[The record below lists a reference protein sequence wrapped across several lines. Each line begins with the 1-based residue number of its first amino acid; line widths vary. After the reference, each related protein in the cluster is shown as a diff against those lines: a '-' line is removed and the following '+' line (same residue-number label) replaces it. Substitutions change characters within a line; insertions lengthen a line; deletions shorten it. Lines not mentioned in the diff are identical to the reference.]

1 MRKLLIL
8 SIILALFTVCVSAA
22 APIFTIDT
30 SDAKEV
36 YRNTF
41 DDASALNDFT
51 QYSGTWGV
59 EDGKAYILPGQ
70 ASANAYF
77 VYTGSDTALHDMTDY
92 VVSVDMYN
100 VRQATGLVARCD
112 LDTCSNALHGYM
124 GVNASCQ
131 TNGTYFFTR
140 VTNNTA
146 GTNATSIGSA
156 PVIFAPGANIRL
168 EVAMRGELIQ
178 TAAYDLDTGMLL
190 WVRTGVTELCLSG
203 SFGLFAYTKIVNG
216 LDVSETRFDNLT
228 VKTLS
233 PVSDAKN
240 FEVSSA
246 LIDISG
252 ATEVYRNTF
261 DDAASLNDFTQY
273 SGTWGVENGKAY
285 VLPGQASANAYF
297 VYTGENTALH
307 DLSDYV
313 VEVDIYNLRQAEGLV
328 ARCDLDTCNTK
339 IQGYMGVNAN
349 FNTAGTKAYNRVTK
363 TADGSSA
370 AALGTSAE
378 ICKPG
383 ANVHLTL
390 VMKGTTVQYLVT
402 DIDTGEVLCNITA
415 DTEYCPS
422 GSFGLM
428 AYTKVLNGLDNSDS
442 RFDNLVVKTL
452 PSNAGEA
459 LTKADFAAEQHGDD
473 RIDLNANDTV
483 AIHKT
488 LTMANGTFEADMFMP
503 AAANSSVLQAVKGD
517 DRIDNAGII
526 FNRSADGSSYYK
538 LQMYRRTYVATVTDG
553 AISKIS
559 NQIYTRLYKAVGGTE
574 TLLEEFSMEA
584 SGLGSWGTVK
594 LRAVVKDGK
603 IYGYMN
609 DRCYVSVTDET
620 PLIGTGVGVFTNIA
634 GTSFANIN
642 VSNVTTPDKADIV
655 VWGHSHPGGW
665 LNAVDEFAKYGKTVN
680 VALGGSSTLDMPNI
694 VDEMA
699 TYEPKVA
706 VIMIGSN
713 NMGYTVTKNVT
724 DLDNSFDMLRELCP
738 GIKFI
743 LITEWWQPVRL
754 ETYGDYV
761 LSLNKAYRE
770 YADANDDVTI
780 VEGWN
785 IPIDENG
792 NFDESCFKDTMH
804 LNPAAMYKLTQR
816 TDAALGY
823 IIGGNMGDVN
833 EDGKVD
839 VSDILISLRMLV
851 NSDGYL
857 PYADRNFDGV
867 IALIDVLNVLKNAVI

>member
-1 MRKLLIL
+1 MKKLFVLSLIL
-8 SIILALFTVCVSAA
+8 A
-22 APIFTIDT
+22 IFTICISAAKPQTVIDT
-30 SDAKEV
+30 SGATEV

-41 DDASALNDFT
+41 DNADSLSDFT
-51 QYSGTWGV
+51 QYNGTWGV
-59 EDGKAYILPGQ
+59 EDGKAFILPDQ
-70 ASANAYF
+70 TAANAYF
-77 VYTGSDTALHDMTDY
+77 VYTGSNTALHDMADY

-100 VRQATGLVARCD
+100 VRQATGLVARSD
-112 LDTCSNALHGYM
+112 LDTCSTALHGYM

-146 GTNATSIGSA
+146 GTTTTSLGSS

-168 EVAMRGELIQ
+168 EVAMRGKVIQ
-178 TAAYDLDTGMLL
+178 TTAYDLDTGRLL
-190 WVRTGVTELCLSG
+190 WMRSGVTDLCPSG

-216 LDVSETRFDNLT
+216 LDVSETRFDNLV

-233 PVSDAKN
+233 PVSDTKN
-240 FEVSSA
+240 FDVSSS

-261 DDAASLNDFTQY
+261 DNADSLGDFTQY
-273 SGTWGVENGKAY
+273 SGTWGVEDGKAY

-297 VYTGENTALH
+297 VYTGSNTALH
-307 DLSDYV
+307 TLTDYV

-370 AALGTSAE
+370 ASLGTSAA
-378 ICKPG
+378 ICAPG

-402 DIDTGEVLCNITA
+402 DIDSGEVLCNITA
-415 DTEYCPS
+415 ETEYCPS

-428 AYTKVLNGLDNSDS
+428 AYTKVVNGLDNSDS

-452 PSNAGEA
+452 PSDAGTA
-459 LTKADFAAEQHGDD
+459 YTKADFAAEQHGDD
-473 RIDLNANDTV
+473 RIDLKANDTV

-488 LTMANGTFEADMFMP
+488 LTMSEGTVEAQLFMP
-503 AAANSSVLQAVKGD
+503 AAATSSTLKPVKGD

-538 LQMYRRTYVATVTDG
+538 LQMYRRTYVATVEDG
-553 AISKIS
+553 AITKIT
-559 NQIYTRLYKAVGGTE
+559 NQVYTRLYKAVDGTE
-574 TLLEEFSMEA
+574 TLLVEFYMEA
-584 SGLGSWGTVK
+584 SGLGSWGNAT
-594 LRAVVKDGK
+594 LRAVVKDGN

-609 DRCYVSVTDET
+609 DRCYVSVTDAE
-620 PLIGTGVGVFTNIA
+620 PLSGTGIGVFTNIA
-634 GTSFANIN
+634 GTSFTNIK
-642 VSNVTTPDKADIV
+642 VSDETECDKADILI
-655 VWGHSHPGGW
+655 WGHSHPGGW
-665 LNAVDEFAKYGKTVN
+665 YHAVDEFAKYGKTVN
-680 VALGGSSTLDMPNI
+680 LALGGSATLDMPNI

-699 TYEPKVA
+699 TYNPKIA
-706 VIMIGSN
+706 IIMIGSN
-713 NMGYTVTKNVT
+713 NMSKTVETNVT

-738 GIKFI
+738 DIKFI

-761 LSLNKAYRE
+761 LALNEAYRE
-770 YADANDDVTI
+770 YANENEDVTI
-780 VEGWN
+780 VEGWS

-792 NFDESCFKDTMH
+792 NFDESIFKDTMH
-804 LNPAAMYKLTQR
+804 LNPVGYSILDQR
-816 TDAALGY
+816 THSALGY
-823 IIGGNMGDVN
+823 LIDGNLGDVTGDGHVTVEDVLICLKSFLNN
-833 EDGKVD
+833 EGY
-839 VSDILISLRMLV
+839 LV
-851 NSDGYL
+851 NG
-857 PYADRNFDGV
+857 DRNFDGE
-867 IALIDVLNVLKNAVI
+867 IELIDALKILKATVR